1 MLDSN
6 PLMLQKDTIFKSKQ
20 DKIKEFEFNGEVA
33 SVFDDMVSRSI
44 PFYGEIHKIILDI
57 LSKTFKDGDVIYD
70 LGCSTGNSL
79 LIVNRFLEGKNFK
92 LVGIDNSP
100 SMLSICEK
108 KLLENGVKNYEL
120 KLSGLENIEF
130 ETSGFNIMNYTL
142 QFINPLNRLEL
153 LQKIYKS
160 LRPEGVFILSEK
172 IKVENKEIDDL
183 FTDLYYDFKRR
194 NGYSELEISQKRE
207 ALEKVLNPLTP
218 NSQIELLKM
227 AGFKKV
233 ETLFRWYNFACYIG
247 IK

>member
-1 MLDSN
+1 
-6 PLMLQKDTIFKSKQ
+6 
-20 DKIKEFEFNGEVA
+20 
-33 SVFDDMVSRSI
+33 
-44 PFYGEIHKIILDI
+44 
-57 LSKTFKDGDVIYD
+57 
-70 LGCSTGNSL
+70 
-79 LIVNRFLEGKNFK
+79 LEGKNFK

-233 ETLFRWYNFACYIG
+233 ETLFRWYNFASYIG